1 MTKTKAAATD
11 GRLVAVGS
19 DFSAGAQRAL
29 ARAAQIARANDC
41 RLLVVNV
48 VSEASLLP
56 VAPLAGEWSAPLVP
70 ASTTEGQSALLAQ
83 ARETERRIVAELGI
97 PDVEAVVRAGKPY
110 EVLPQVAESRGARL
124 LVLGVRAPMA
134 PFESFFL
141 GSTTERALRMGSTPV
156 LLARRDDAVPY
167 GRILLPVDLG
177 DMSMSVLRF
186 IATNFPDAAYDLV
199 HFLPPTT
206 SKAVTTKERRD
217 TFLASLS
224 GLALGAGLSPA
235 RTRVRVFLAEPRE
248 GILAE
253 VKTRKPDLIAMGT
266 HARTGVARV
275 LLGSVADYVL
285 HAASGVDVLVV
296 PPAKG

>member
-1 MTKTKAAATD
+1 MAKTKTSATD
-11 GRLVAVGS
+11 GKLVVVGS
-19 DFSAGAQRAL
+19 DFTTGSQRAL
-29 ARAAQIARANDC
+29 VRAAQIAKASDC

-48 VSEASLLP
+48 VSEASVLP

-70 ASTTEGQSALLAQ
+70 ASSAEGQAALLAK
-83 ARETERRIVAELGI
+83 ARDTEKRIVAELGLS
-97 PDVEAVVRAGKPY
+97 DVEALACTGRPY
-110 EVLPQVAESRGARL
+110 EALPQVAESRGARL
-124 LVLGVRAPMA
+124 LVLGVRAPLA
-134 PFESFFL
+134 PYESFFL

-156 LLARRDDAVPY
+156 LLARRDDATPY
-167 GRILLPVDLG
+167 GRILIPVDLG
-177 DMSMSVLRF
+177 DMSMSVLRCV
-186 IATNFPDAAYDLV
+186 ASNFPEAAYDLV

-235 RTRVRVFLAEPRE
+235 RTRVRVFVAEPRE

-253 VKTRKPDLIAMGT
+253 VKSRQPDLIAMGT
-266 HARTGVARV
+266 HARSGVARV